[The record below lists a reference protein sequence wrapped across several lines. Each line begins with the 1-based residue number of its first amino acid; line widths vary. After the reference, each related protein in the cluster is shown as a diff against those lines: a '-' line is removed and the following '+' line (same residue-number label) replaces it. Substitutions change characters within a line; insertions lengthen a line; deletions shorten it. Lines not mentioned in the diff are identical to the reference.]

1 MMSIRMV
8 QCHAAR
14 VVIACLT
21 RVEDLARGFMPRSSI
36 TCVQFTRVSTFLFF
50 RQSGRAVHA
59 GFVYSFTS
67 HVLMGIFQCIN
78 GFRLYDGPAPYTI
91 DLTFV
96 TCLQDGNFMQ
106 SSAEVTIKMSPSL
119 LDVSTHHVRV
129 RIRSYCRALSERPL
143 YDRHQLE
150 TLDNLNRL
158 AAAALLIMSSK
169 ESVLQVTVKTTI

>member
-1 MMSIRMV
+1 MV

-50 RQSGRAVHA
+50 RQLGRAVHA

-106 SSAEVTIKMSPSL
+106 SSAEVTIKMSRHFWTCLHTMSEYASVRTVERFRRGLFTIDISL
-119 LDVSTHHVRV
+119 KRWTILTDS
-129 RIRSYCRALSERPL
+129 LPL
-143 YDRHQLE
+143 RY
-150 TLDNLNRL
+150 
-158 AAAALLIMSSK
+158 
-169 ESVLQVTVKTTI
+169 